1 MTGGKSLTAKA
12 PRAPRSARAKALTG
26 FAGWLALDFSGFNDF
41 DFPWRSWRLGGKTT
55 LNFLRLGGKTLL

>member
-1 MTGGKSLTAKA
+1 
-12 PRAPRSARAKALTG
+12 
-26 FAGWLALDFSGFNDF
+26 LALDFSGFNDF